1 MPPSAGTVL
10 RLWYDEVWNNRNDS
24 LIETYFAPGGI
35 TYALDMTGEHAQ
47 GPAAFRAFYTEF
59 LESFPDIQFTVHDVV
74 EDGDR
79 AAGRWSARLTHSG
92 NGFGFSASGE
102 TVTVTGM
109 SMVRVENGMMV
120 ESWNEWDRLRL
131 ARTCRMIPPP
141 V

>member
-1 MPPSAGTVL
+1 MPPSAGTIL
-10 RLWYDEVWNNRNDS
+10 RLWFEEVWNRKDVS
-24 LIETYFAPGGI
+24 LIETYFAPDGV
-35 TYALDMTGEHAQ
+35 TYALDLSGADAR
-47 GPAAFRAFYTEF
+47 GPAAFQAFFEEF
-59 LESFPDIQFTVHDVV
+59 LASFPDIHFTVHDVV

-92 NGFGFSASGE
+92 DGFGFTASGE

-131 ARTCRMIPPP
+131 ATACRMTAPA
-141 V
+141 